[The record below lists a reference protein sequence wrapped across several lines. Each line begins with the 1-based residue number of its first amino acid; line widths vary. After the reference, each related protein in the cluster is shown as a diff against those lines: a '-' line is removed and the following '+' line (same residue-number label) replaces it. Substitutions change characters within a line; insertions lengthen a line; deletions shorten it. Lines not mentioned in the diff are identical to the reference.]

1 MTTHHP
7 SLDRFRRDLEARGLA
22 ANTVDAYVLQ
32 VRRFVAWLAAERDRR
47 PSRARE
53 SDVRDYVGEQLRRYA
68 PQTVNQTTAALRG
81 FYMDTLRR
89 PVTVARLGRVRVKK
103 TLPVVLSPGEVAR
116 LLAATTSL
124 KYRTIFSLQYGA
136 GLRVGEACSLEVGDI
151 DSARMLLR
159 IRHSKGHPREV
170 PMSARLLTALRTYW
184 RAERPAQPMMFPGR
198 LTGRPLTRAAVKQAL
213 DPVVQAAAIDRH
225 VTTHT
230 LRHSYATHMLDA
242 GADLRTVQVLLGHAY
257 VSSTTHYTQLSRAR
271 LSATPSP
278 LDSLDLRVR

>member
-124 KYRTIFSLQYGA
+124 KYHH
-136 GLRVGEACSLEVGDI
+136 
-151 DSARMLLR
+151 LL
-159 IRHSKGHPREV
+159 
-170 PMSARLLTALRTYW
+170 
-184 RAERPAQPMMFPGR
+184 
-198 LTGRPLTRAAVKQAL
+198 AAVRGG
-213 DPVVQAAAIDRH
+213 AARW
-225 VTTHT
+225 
-230 LRHSYATHMLDA
+230 RGMF
-242 GADLRTVQVLLGHAY
+242 
-257 VSSTTHYTQLSRAR
+257 AR
-271 LSATPSP
+271 G
-278 LDSLDLRVR
+278 R

>member
-68 PQTVNQTTAALRG
+68 PQNQTTAALRG

-103 TLPVVLSPGEVAR
+103 TLPVVLSPGEVA
-116 LLAATTSL
+116 
-124 KYRTIFSLQYGA
+124 
-136 GLRVGEACSLEVGDI
+136 ACS
-151 DSARMLLR
+151 RR
-159 IRHSKGHPREV
+159 RR
-170 PMSARLLTALRTYW
+170 R
-184 RAERPAQPMMFPGR
+184 
-198 LTGRPLTRAAVKQAL
+198 
-213 DPVVQAAAIDRH
+213 
-225 VTTHT
+225 
-230 LRHSYATHMLDA
+230 
-242 GADLRTVQVLLGHAY
+242 
-257 VSSTTHYTQLSRAR
+257 
-271 LSATPSP
+271 
-278 LDSLDLRVR
+278 